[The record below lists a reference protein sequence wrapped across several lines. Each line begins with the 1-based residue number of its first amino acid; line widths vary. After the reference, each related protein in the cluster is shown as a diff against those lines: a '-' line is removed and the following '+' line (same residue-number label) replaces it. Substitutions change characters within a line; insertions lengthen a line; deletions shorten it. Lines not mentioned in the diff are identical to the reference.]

1 MTIPAQ
7 WDPAES
13 DTRTNRDDL
22 DQRVRRRSSKKGRQ
36 GVTGDAW
43 MARWIGGFQ
52 SSVLRGRQHP
62 RQFSC
67 HPRCGG
73 LAAIVGR
80 ASMSKC
86 LARAR
91 VR

>member
-1 MTIPAQ
+1 MSQNTGIRP
-7 WDPAES
+7 
-13 DTRTNRDDL
+13 
-22 DQRVRRRSSKKGRQ
+22 RSVLVPSKI
-36 GVTGDAW
+36 AL
-43 MARWIGGFQ
+43 ARIAMWIGGFQ

-80 ASMSKC
+80 ASMSNC